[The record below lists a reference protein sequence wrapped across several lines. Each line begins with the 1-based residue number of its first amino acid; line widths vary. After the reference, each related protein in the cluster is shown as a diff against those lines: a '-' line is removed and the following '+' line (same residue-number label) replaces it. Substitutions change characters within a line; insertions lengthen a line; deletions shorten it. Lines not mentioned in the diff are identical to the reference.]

1 MLAVTANSKALPPR
15 IEYRLMMGYNK
26 LDTSVVLRDFAFRT
40 RAWTGIRNQSL
51 LNTFKLDKR
60 GLRVS

>member
-1 MLAVTANSKALPPR
+1 
-15 IEYRLMMGYNK
+15 MMGYNK
-26 LDTSVVLRDFAFRT
+26 LDTSVVLRDFAFRAYT
-40 RAWTGIRNQSL
+40 WTGIRNQSF